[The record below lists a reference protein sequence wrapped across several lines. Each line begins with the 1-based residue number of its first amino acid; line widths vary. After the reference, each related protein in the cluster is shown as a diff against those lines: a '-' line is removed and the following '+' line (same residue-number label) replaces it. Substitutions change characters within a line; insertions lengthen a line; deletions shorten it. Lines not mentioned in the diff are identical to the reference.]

1 MKAPNH
7 TLSISATAIRAT
19 IFGMSLLLSAC
30 GSDRVAQPEP
40 AAFSELRFHEVDG
53 AAGGDFQDLAIDA
66 AGQMVLTV
74 GRGDGQSVRGLLA
87 GEKLE
92 TLARLINALPP
103 DSYAPATGCAPS
115 FFLVVRTPAGER
127 NYASGT
133 CDASAPEA
141 LNQLRAQLTSVVTE
155 VREPR
160 VQPVAYRVI
169 LSGKQSSIRGA
180 ERDVVRNQDQLIAL
194 LSRHSNRGNVAVPR
208 VDFGREMVI
217 AEFLGDRMGQ
227 DASLSVL
234 GIEQTED
241 GWLRVRWNE
250 SSQGTEC
257 ADPST
262 VQPFVLV
269 AIPRQAGDLLFSTER
284 TVLPCR

>member
-1 MKAPNH
+1 MKAPNL
-7 TLSISATAIRAT
+7 TTSISATT
-19 IFGMSLLLSAC
+19 LLGMALLLSAC
-30 GSDRVAQPEP
+30 GSDRGVAPESD
-40 AAFSELRFHEVDG
+40 AFSELRFHEVEG
-53 AAGGDFQDLAIDA
+53 AAGGDFQDLSIDA

-103 DSYAPATGCAPS
+103 DSYAPAAGCTAS
-115 FFLVVRTPAGER
+115 FFLSVRTADGER
-127 NYASGT
+127 NFASGA
-133 CDASAPEA
+133 CDAAAPEA
-141 LNQLRAQLTSVVTE
+141 LTLLRAHLTSVVTE

-180 ERDVVRNQDQLIAL
+180 ERDVIRSQDQLIAL
-194 LSRHSNRGNVAVPR
+194 LGRHSSRGNVAVPR

-217 AEFLGDRMGQ
+217 AEFLGDRTGQ

-250 SSQGTEC
+250 SSKGAEC
-257 ADPST
+257 GDPVT

-269 AIPRQAGDLLFSTER
+269 AIPRQAGDLLFSTEHV
-284 TVLPCR
+284 VLACR